1 MGFDRDNPHKWF
13 TAGEGALIAQAL
25 QVPGV
30 PWTREGMTKL
40 FKRLAA
46 DDPYDHASLS
56 RRRTG
61 QKGGGGKEFYW
72 SYFPEALWDELDAE
86 VGHRERA
93 ARLSHTASASGMV
106 SLSPDDERLMQ
117 AMAQD
122 IYGHIDRFE
131 PIIRRRVR
139 RSWVVGRAFR
149 YRSWELDRF
158 DRQNVLVVLPAMPD
172 PRPAFLWKCEPK
184 SKLLTAHGEDG
195 FIGMTAPGWL
205 WIPGT
210 RPRRNVKE

>member
-1 MGFDRDNPHKWF
+1 MGNGQDNPHKWF

-46 DDPYDHASLS
+46 VDTDAHVEMS
-56 RRRTG
+56 RRRAG
-61 QKGGGGKEFYW
+61 QKGGGGTEFYW
-72 SYFPEALWDELDAE
+72 CYFPEALWDELDAE
-86 VGHRERA
+86 VGRRERA
-93 ARLSHTASASGMV
+93 ARLNHAVSTPDRA
-106 SLSPDDERLMQ
+106 SLSLDDERLMQ
-117 AMAQD
+117 AAAQD

-131 PIIRRRVR
+131 PIRRRRVR
-139 RSWVVGRAFR
+139 RSWIVIQGFR

>member
-13 TAGEGALIAQAL
+13 TAGEGALIAQAC

-40 FKRLAA
+40 FKREAAA
-46 DDPYDHASLS
+46 DPDAHVNMS
-56 RRRTG
+56 RRRAG

-86 VGHRERA
+86 VGRREMA
-93 ARLSHTASASGMV
+93 ARLSHTVSTPDRA
-106 SLSPDDERLMQ
+106 SLSLDDERLMQ
-117 AMAQD
+117 ATAQD

-131 PIIRRRVR
+131 PIRRRRVR
-139 RSWVVGRAFR
+139 RSWIVIQGFW